1 MRCPDEDTGRNS
13 VKPSI
18 MPRITAEKSSVIYM
32 SYVVRV
38 KGNNR
43 GKIQYS
49 RVSCKVL
56 VSKLDY
62 HVFPC

>member
-18 MPRITAEKSSVIYM
+18 MPRITAEDSSVIICRMGFKGY
-32 SYVVRV
+32 
-38 KGNNR
+38 GNNR
-43 GKIQYS
+43 GKIQYT
-49 RVSCKVL
+49 RAGCKVL

-62 HVFPC
+62 RVFPC